1 MSNNTIHPTN
11 QIQSEFDGLNMMVQD
26 VEYCPSC
33 QRFRQ
38 ADQSVPDHHTCLTC
52 HAETLF
58 VESLYQQ
65 NLQPA
70 WANHLITQV
79 KSPTSPTAPAAPA
92 PRNTKYTYSEGM
104 TDREKKALR
113 KAARKAA
120 QKGRLPEKDYL

>member
-65 NLQPA
+65 SLSTWSQASYGIAP
-70 WANHLITQV
+70 V
-79 KSPTSPTAPAAPA
+79 KSPTPSTAPA
-92 PRNTKYTYSEGM
+92 PRNTKYTLSLIHISEP
-104 TDREKKALR
+104 TR
-113 KAARKAA
+113 
-120 QKGRLPEKDYL
+120 PY

>member
-1 MSNNTIHPTN
+1 MSNNTIPPTN

-65 NLQPA
+65 SLSTWSQASYGIAP
-70 WANHLITQV
+70 V
-79 KSPTSPTAPAAPA
+79 KSPTPSAAPA